1 MSLRTFPLL
10 VLITATWLLIFVG
23 SYVIFKIIV
32 PLPEIY
38 PGFLGQILTE
48 IIKVALSG
56 VMTFLWL
63 YAMWK
68 LRNFY
73 VHRRLLSRSED
84 E

>member
-1 MSLRTFPLL
+1 M
-10 VLITATWLLIFVG
+10 VLITATWLLIFIG

-32 PLPEIY
+32 PLPDIY
-38 PGFLGQILTE
+38 PSFLGRILTE
-48 IIKVALSG
+48 IIKVGLSG

-68 LRNFY
+68 IRNFY
-73 VHRRLLSRSED
+73 VRRRLLSRGED

>member
-1 MSLRTFPLL
+1 M
-10 VLITATWLLIFVG
+10 VLITATWLLIFIG
-23 SYVIFKIIV
+23 SYVIFMIIV
-32 PLPEIY
+32 PLPDIY
-38 PGFLGQILTE
+38 PGFFGRVLTE

-56 VMTFLWL
+56 IMTFLWL

>member
-10 VLITATWLLIFVG
+10 VLITATWLLIFIG

-38 PGFLGQILTE
+38 PGFLGKVLTE
-48 IIKVALSG
+48 IVKVALSG

-73 VHRRLLSRSED
+73 VRRRLLSRSED